1 VTRRHQGRARSSAI
15 VPSISTDRRR
25 VVGLLILLFA
35 ITYLDRICI
44 SVAGPRMQEDLGI
57 DPIGWGWVTGVFTLA
72 YCLFEIP
79 TGVMGD
85 RQGPRRVLTRIVL
98 WWSAFTALTGAMTGF
113 YPLLLTRFLFG
124 AGEAGAFPNASVV
137 VSRWFAPRQRAT
149 MSGVTLMA
157 SQVGG
162 AVAPLLVLP
171 IQMRYGWR
179 TSFYVF
185 GAAGLVWAAVWYAW
199 FRDSPEEKR
208 GLVSPASTTA
218 ASSSPAG
225 HTFPWRLACRSGT
238 VWSMLGLAF
247 CYVYVYNFF
256 QTWFHTFLVRGRGF
270 SEASLLLSALPFV
283 IAAFANLAGGAASDA
298 LVRRLGA
305 KRGRRVIGASALT
318 AAAVFTVAAVLTHHQ
333 VLTVVFLALTYGAIT
348 FQQSGVFAVCLDIG
362 GTGAGAMVGLMN
374 MIAQVGGLVGS
385 VLYGYIVDWTGSY
398 DAPFIPMAVVLLLGA
413 ALWANVDASREVGPP
428 ARPMGVEERELAA
441 MG

>member
-1 VTRRHQGRARSSAI
+1 MTQSAI
-15 VPSISTDRRR
+15 LPSASSDRRG
-25 VVGLLILLFA
+25 VVGLLVLLFV
-35 ITYLDRICI
+35 ITYLDRVCI

-57 DPIGWGWVTGVFTLA
+57 DPIGWGWVTGMFTLA

-79 TGVMGD
+79 TGMMGD
-85 RQGPRRVLTRIVL
+85 RIGPRRVLTRIVV
-98 WWSAFTALTGAMTGF
+98 WWSTFTALTGAMTGY

-137 VSRWFAPRQRAT
+137 VSRWFPPRQRAT
-149 MSGVTLMA
+149 ISGVNLMA

-179 TSFYVF
+179 MSFYVF
-185 GAAGLVWAAVWYAW
+185 GVAGLAWAAVWYAW

-208 GLVSPASTTA
+208 GLVPLPSTAAAGAST
-218 ASSSPAG
+218 SAG
-225 HTFPWRLACRSGT
+225 HAFPWRAAYRSNT
-238 VWSMLGLAF
+238 VWALLGLAF

-270 SEASLLLSALPFV
+270 SEANLLLSALPYV
-283 IAAFANLAGGAASDA
+283 VAVCANLVGGAASDA

-305 KRGRRVIGASALT
+305 KRGRRVIGATALT
-318 AAAVFTVAAVLTHHQ
+318 AAAAFTVAAMLTDHQ

-348 FQQSGVFAVCLDIG
+348 FQQSGVFGVCLDIG
-362 GTGAGAMVGLMN
+362 GPRAGATVGLMN
-374 MIAQVGGLVGS
+374 TIAQVGGLAGS
-385 VLYGYIVDWTGSY
+385 VLYGYIVDRTGSY
-398 DAPFIPMAVVLLLGA
+398 DAPFIPMTVLLLIGA
-413 ALWANVDASREVGPP
+413 ALWVNVDASRELGDEPHE
-428 ARPMGVEERELAA
+428 AR
-441 MG
+441 

>member
-1 VTRRHQGRARSSAI
+1 MTQSAI
-15 VPSISTDRRR
+15 LPSASSDRRG
-25 VVGLLILLFA
+25 VVGLLVLLFA
-35 ITYLDRICI
+35 ITYLDRVCI

-57 DPIGWGWVTGVFTLA
+57 DPIGWGWVTGMFTLA

-79 TGVMGD
+79 TGMMGD
-85 RQGPRRVLTRIVL
+85 RIGPRRVLTRIVV
-98 WWSAFTALTGAMTGF
+98 WWSAFTALTGAMTGY

-137 VSRWFAPRQRAT
+137 VSRWFPPRQRAT
-149 MSGVTLMA
+149 MSGVNLMA

-162 AVAPLLVLP
+162 AIAPLLVLP

-179 TSFYVF
+179 MSFYVF
-185 GAAGLVWAAVWYAW
+185 GVAGLVWAAVWYAW

-208 GLVSPASTTA
+208 GL
-218 ASSSPAG
+218 
-225 HTFPWRLACRSGT
+225 RLAAIHRAPARPPRRAMRSRGALASRSST

-270 SEASLLLSALPFV
+270 SEANLLLSALPYV
-283 IAAFANLAGGAASDA
+283 VAACANLAGGAASDA

-305 KRGRRVIGASALT
+305 KRGRRVIGATALT
-318 AAAVFTVAAVLTHHQ
+318 AAAAFTVAAMLTHHQ

-348 FQQSGVFAVCLDIG
+348 FQQSGVFGVCLDIG
-362 GTGAGAMVGLMN
+362 GPRAGAMVGLMN
-374 MIAQVGGLVGS
+374 TIAQVGGLAGS
-385 VLYGYIVDWTGSY
+385 VLYGYIVDRTGSY
-398 DAPFIPMAVVLLLGA
+398 DAPFIPMTVLLLIGA
-413 ALWANVDASREVGPP
+413 ALWVNVDASRELGGEPHE
-428 ARPMGVEERELAA
+428 AW
-441 MG
+441 

>member
-1 VTRRHQGRARSSAI
+1 
-15 VPSISTDRRR
+15 
-25 VVGLLILLFA
+25 VGLLVLLFA

-57 DPIGWGWVTGVFTLA
+57 DPIGWGWVTGIFTLA

-79 TGVMGD
+79 TGTMGD
-85 RQGPRRVLTRIVL
+85 RLGPRRVLTRIVV
-98 WWSAFTALTGAMTGF
+98 WWSAFTALTGAMTGY

-137 VSRWFAPRQRAT
+137 VSRWFPPRQRAT
-149 MSGVTLMA
+149 ISGVNLMA

-179 TSFYVF
+179 VSFYVF
-185 GAAGLVWAAVWYAW
+185 GVVGLAWAAVWYAW

-208 GLVSPASTTA
+208 GRVSLPSIGVTRAPS
-218 ASSSPAG
+218 AG
-225 HTFPWRLACRSGT
+225 HAFPWRLAYRSTT

-270 SEASLLLSALPFV
+270 SEATLLLSALPFV
-283 IAAFANLAGGAASDA
+283 VAACANLAGGAASDA

-305 KRGRRVIGASALT
+305 KRGRRVIGASALAAAAAFT
-318 AAAVFTVAAVLTHHQ
+318 AAAMLTHHQ

-348 FQQSGVFAVCLDIG
+348 FQQSGVFGVCLDIG
-362 GTGAGAMVGLMN
+362 GPCAGATVGLMN
-374 MIAQVGGLVGS
+374 TIAQVGGLAGS
-385 VLYGYIVDWTGSY
+385 VLYGYIVDRTGSY
-398 DAPFIPMAVVLLLGA
+398 DAPFIPMIALLLAGA
-413 ALWANVDASREVGPP
+413 ALWVNVDASREVG
-428 ARPMGVEERELAA
+428 RHSGLQLAA
-441 MG
+441 HVPASVG